1 MCIKAIANH
10 FRKSYFTL
18 DIVYKKLGITLGEL
32 SESDEEERN
41 KLSKYAMSRPS
52 FFKDEGEEVV
62 DENGEVRERVKEEP
76 KPSVMD
82 KIMDI

>member
-1 MCIKAIANH
+1 
-10 FRKSYFTL
+10 
-18 DIVYKKLGITLGEL
+18 
-32 SESDEEERN
+32 
-41 KLSKYAMSRPS
+41 MSRPS